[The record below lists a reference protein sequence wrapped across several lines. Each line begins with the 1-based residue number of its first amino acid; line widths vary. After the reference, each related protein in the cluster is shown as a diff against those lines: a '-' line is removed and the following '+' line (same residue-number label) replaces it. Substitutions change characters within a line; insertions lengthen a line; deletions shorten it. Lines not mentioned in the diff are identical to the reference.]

1 METQHGIPSHDTFR
15 RVFSLTHEDAF
26 EQCFAAWTASR
37 ADAFEDEIV
46 AIDGKTMRRSFDRS
60 TGQSPLHIVSAWASD
75 QSLVLAQEVTQEKS
89 NEITAIPAVL
99 ETLQLEDALVTIDA
113 MGCQTKIAEAI
124 LEKKAD
130 YLLALKANHK
140 TGYNAVKEHFDDQRS
155 RRGSLDHEPETEA
168 KHDAFD
174 ESHGRLV
181 RRRVFASTDAAE
193 LPALSKSFK
202 VAGASAGGRSR
213 DDSIGEW
220 GLAIRSKHP
229 LLFVQPRRRRPC
241 VTGDL
246 MLEDADVRG
255 CGSLPLVH

>member
-1 METQHGIPSHDTFR
+1 M
-15 RVFSLTHEDAF
+15 
-26 EQCFAAWTASR
+26 
-37 ADAFEDEIV
+37 
-46 AIDGKTMRRSFDRS
+46 
-60 TGQSPLHIVSAWASD
+60 
-75 QSLVLAQEVTQEKS
+75 TQEKS
-89 NEITAIPAVL
+89 NEITAIPKVI
-99 ETLQLEDALVTIDA
+99 ETLQLESALITIDA
-113 MGCQTKIAEAI
+113 MGCQTTIAEVI

-130 YLLALKANHK
+130 YLLALKANRK
-140 TGYNAVKEHFDDQRS
+140 TGYSAAKEHFDGQRS
-155 RRGSLDHEPETEA
+155 RRGSLDQGASNHESQTEV